1 MVDLGVFLVR
11 TQLSEINELECKSF
25 GGFIIILIFVP
36 KLLKGKTTQ
45 CISYVDNFAPKIIDS
60 KLLHY

>member
-25 GGFIIILIFVP
+25 GGFIIILCFVP
-36 KLLKGKTTQ
+36 KLLKGKTTLM
-45 CISYVDNFAPKIIDS
+45 Y
-60 KLLHY
+60 